1 MVAMGTEGLVSIK
14 DITFVAPMQRQWTE
28 GITSALRIS
37 NIAFKTLKVSRL
49 GVESSDTEWEDNVL

>member
-1 MVAMGTEGLVSIK
+1 
-14 DITFVAPMQRQWTE
+14 MQRQWTV
-28 GITSALRIS
+28 GITNALRIS